1 MMSEIPLSWIDE
13 AKSLS
18 DNELEAYIDS
28 KCSGNLEMKSIFYEI
43 IKPDVYQIPTSKT
56 NINSC
61 HGIFQKY
68 LDKTREVFKEKKI
81 PDWEHSVEYIEGS
94 INSTFRRLNLCKP
107 TDRNAG
113 YGLIIGRIQSGKTA
127 HLIGLSLKLMD
138 SNEID
143 RPFDT
148 VIVLSGLIDDL
159 RKQTYSRFYKS
170 ITDFK
175 NNITLIPGRDNDIGT
190 DSNEDLDKIAKHF
203 TSENVNPEIIVIKKF
218 HSVLETIVEH
228 LQPLRNQIKNRRV
241 LIIDDEA
248 DHASIDTNQEDEE
261 ENSENDIPSKT
272 NRLVR
277 QLIRLASRGNFV
289 WYLGYTATPYANL
302 LIHPEVGEDDPLH
315 GFSLFPRDLI
325 HCLNRPPN
333 HLDNQVYFGTAN
345 CGNLRLI
352 NPNMNDPEEDN
363 KVSEMI
369 VRHIISNEIKQ
380 IRNISDHHTTLVHTS
395 LRQVEHERLVYKFI
409 ERREHFLE
417 KAHKNDFYLEA
428 LEILTS
434 DFGTLA
440 ESPVLRERIEHWNG
454 KEYLDLFDKLSRIEI
469 IESND
474 RTRRE
479 EETHGKDVN
488 YQFGI
493 KSYIVVGGT
502 RLSRGLTLEGLTNS
516 WFTRIA
522 MTEPKYDTMLQMA
535 RWCGYRTGYDD
546 LVRIFTSLEIREA
559 FQVITEAE
567 TDLRQK
573 LIHLP
578 EDTDPLSIE
587 PWIREHPGFSI
598 TSEEKMVDIV
608 RRYWGGYYDP
618 IIWSYE
624 TPYFDNRTAASE
636 LLQSFTNLIES
647 IKASNFNNSENEGGT
662 FVLAR
667 EVPSILV
674 RRFVSQF
681 YAKYLDDD
689 SSLTSQRLRQM
700 IPNWPAVTHWNIAI
714 KNPRG
719 KSRLYNVDGMDIR
732 LGNRKSNDSNR
743 FSIVQNGPNDIHVD
757 LSDGEERINPLLLIY
772 LIDDESMNSQ
782 TGRRVFPP
790 HVNNPVPFIG
800 IVLSPSM
807 LPREGGVEVMRGGRV
822 RNGEGNDR

>member
-1 MMSEIPLSWIDE
+1 MSEIPLSWINQ

-18 DNELEAYIDS
+18 GSELKAYVDS
-28 KCSGNLEMKSIFYEI
+28 KCSDDLEMKSIFYEI
-43 IKPDVYQIPTSKT
+43 INPGSYQVPIAKVNP
-56 NINSC
+56 NSC
-61 HGIFQKY
+61 HGIFQRY
-68 LDKTREVFKEKKI
+68 LDKTREDFKRKKI
-81 PDWEHSVEYIEGS
+81 PDWERS
-94 INSTFRRLNLCKP
+94 IVHLERSIDSTFDRLKLRKP
-107 TDRNAG
+107 TNHNVG

-159 RKQTYSRFYKS
+159 RKQTFSRFQKS
-170 ITDFK
+170 IADFQK
-175 NNITLIPGRDNDIGT
+175 NITLIPGRDNDIGT
-190 DSNEDLDKIAKHF
+190 DSNDELEKIGNHF

-228 LQPLRNQIKNRRV
+228 LQPLRNQIKNRRI

-248 DHASIDTNQEDEE
+248 DHASIDTNQDEE
-261 ENSENDIPSKT
+261 ENNENDIPSKT

-277 QLIRLASRGNFV
+277 QLIILASRGNLV

-302 LIHPEVGEDDPLH
+302 LIHPEVGENDPLYGH
-315 GFSLFPRDLI
+315 SLFPRNMI
-325 HCLNRPPN
+325 HCLDRPPN
-333 HLDNQVYFGTAN
+333 HLDNEVYFGTAN
-345 CGNLRLI
+345 CDNLRI
-352 NPNMNDPEEDN
+352 ISSNMNDIEEDD

-369 VRHIISNEIKQ
+369 VRHILSKEIKQ
-380 IRNISDHHTTLVHTS
+380 IRNINDHHTTLVHTS
-395 LRQVEHERLVYKFI
+395 LRQLEHERLVYKFI
-409 ERREHFLE
+409 DRRNFFLE
-417 KAHKNDFYLEA
+417 KAHKNHFYLEA
-428 LEILTS
+428 LKILAS
-434 DFGTLA
+434 DFNTLA
-440 ESPVLRERIEHWNG
+440 ESPVLREKIEHWNG

-474 RTRRE
+474 RPRRE

-573 LIHLP
+573 LVHLP
-578 EDTDPLSIE
+578 EDTDPLTIE
-587 PWIREHPGFSI
+587 PWIREHPGFSV

-624 TPYFDNRTAASE
+624 TPYFDNKDSANE
-636 LLQSFTNLIES
+636 LLQSFDSLIES
-647 IKASNFNNSENEGGT
+647 IKSSKFNNSEKEGGT

-667 EVPSILV
+667 NVPNVLV
-674 RRFVSQF
+674 RRFVNR
-681 YAKYLDDD
+681 YYDKYQSDDNT
-689 SSLTSQRLRQM
+689 LTNQRLRQ
-700 IPNWPAVTHWNIAI
+700 ITQNWPSVYNWNIAI

-719 KSRLYNVDGMDIR
+719 KSRTHIADGLNIR
-732 LGNRKSNDSNR
+732 LGNRKANFDNR
-743 FSIVQNGPNDIHVD
+743 FSIVQNGPNDIHID
-757 LSDGEERINPLLLIY
+757 LSDGEQRTNPLLLIY
-772 LIDDESMNSQ
+772 LIDDESINSD
-782 TGRRVFPP
+782 TRRRVFPS
-790 HVNNPVPFIG
+790 HVDNPVPFIG
-800 IVLSPSM
+800 IVMSTSM
-807 LPREGGVEVMRGGRV
+807 LPREGGVEIMRGGEV
-822 RNGEGNDR
+822 RTGEQDDR